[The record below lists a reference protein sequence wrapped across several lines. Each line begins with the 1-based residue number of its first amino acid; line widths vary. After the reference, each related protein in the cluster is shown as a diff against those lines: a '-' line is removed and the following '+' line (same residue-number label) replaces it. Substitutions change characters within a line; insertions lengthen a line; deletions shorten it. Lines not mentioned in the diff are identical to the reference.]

1 MMKGPRE
8 IVRYSKPDHP
18 TIVWHWNARKFHSL
32 TLWRGKRRRIEK
44 LYDHREHHR
53 PRGEYFVVG
62 LGQRYV
68 LTAYKR
74 EQSALRVVLQPAHPA
89 RVAPLTDDT
98 QFPAFNAST
107 AVRECTTSAKTAGRV
122 KMAGRD
128 RGTEHAA
135 QPVRPE
141 VLLR

>member
-8 IVRYSKPDHP
+8 IVRHSKPDHP

-32 TLWRGKRRRIEK
+32 TLWRGEGRQIEK
-44 LYDHREHHR
+44 LYYHREHHR
-53 PRGEYFVVG
+53 PRREYFVIG

-89 RVAPLTDDT
+89 RVAALTDDP
-98 QFPAFNAST
+98 QSPAFNAAG
-107 AVRECTTSAKTAGRV
+107 AVRDSTHPAKSGGLV
-122 KMAGRD
+122 KMAGR
-128 RGTEHAA
+128 RE
-135 QPVRPE
+135 
-141 VLLR
+141 